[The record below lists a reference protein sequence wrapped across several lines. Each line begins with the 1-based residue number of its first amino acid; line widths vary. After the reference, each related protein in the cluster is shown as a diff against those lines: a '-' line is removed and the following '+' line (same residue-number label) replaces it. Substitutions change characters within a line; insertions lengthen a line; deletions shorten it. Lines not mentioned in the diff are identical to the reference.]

1 MRGADD
7 AAHMKR
13 EDRTFV
19 RTLFLSDIHLGMRSC
34 RAEDLA
40 EFLRHIRCEH
50 IYLVGDIIDL
60 WQLRRKWHWS
70 DAQTL
75 VVRRLL
81 KQVSRGTKITFVP
94 GNHDEGV
101 RRYVGMDFG
110 GIHIAPHATHAL
122 LDGRKLLVTHGDQ
135 FDLVVQHAPWLS
147 ALGNVAYDWLVET
160 NRRYNGLRRAMGL
173 AEVSLSQQIKGK
185 VKKACTYISRFEDA
199 LVQQARD
206 AGLHGVVCGHIH
218 KAELRTDAG
227 GFVYANCGDWIE
239 SSTALVETLD
249 GRLELIQVRDFLAA
263 QAVTAASGEDE
274 IPEHPTDPVA
284 LFEKFGVGM
293 MAGV

>member
-1 MRGADD
+1 
-7 AAHMKR
+7 MKR

-34 RAEDLA
+34 RAEELA
-40 EFLRHIRCEH
+40 EFLRHVRCEQ

-81 KQVSRGTKITFVP
+81 KQVSRGTQIFFIP

-101 RRYVGMDFG
+101 RRYVGTDFG
-110 GIHIAPHATHAL
+110 GIHILPHATHTL
-122 LDGRKLLVTHGDQ
+122 LDGRKLLITHGDQ
-135 FDLVVQHAPWLS
+135 FDLVIRHAPWLS
-147 ALGNVAYDWLVET
+147 ALGGAAYDWLVEINRHT
-160 NRRYNGLRRAMGL
+160 NNARRRLGWS
-173 AEVSLSQQIKGK
+173 EVSLSQIIKSK
-185 VKKACTYISRFEDA
+185 VKKACTFISRFEDA
-199 LVQQARD
+199 LMAQAKD

-227 GFVYANCGDWIE
+227 GFLYANCGDWIE
-239 SSTALVETLD
+239 SSTALVEHLD
-249 GRLELIQVRDFLAA
+249 GRLELLQVRDFLAA

-274 IPEHPTDPVA
+274 IPEHPTDPMA
-284 LFEKFGVGM
+284 LFKKFGVGM
-293 MAGV
+293 MAG